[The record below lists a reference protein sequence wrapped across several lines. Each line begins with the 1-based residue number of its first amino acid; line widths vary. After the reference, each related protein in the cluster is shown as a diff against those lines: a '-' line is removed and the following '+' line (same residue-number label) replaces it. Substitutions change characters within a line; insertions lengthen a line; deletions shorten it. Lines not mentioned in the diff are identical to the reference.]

1 MVTTITT
8 DLTPVPSRQAPSTF
22 SSRMDTYLG
31 KIADWTDEANA
42 VAVEIN
48 DNATTAAAGAAA
60 VDAEKW
66 VSGTTYDE
74 GDVVWSP
81 INYKVYRRKS
91 AGAGATDPSAD
102 STNWAAIGGTGDVSE
117 DSTQTLTNK
126 TITLG
131 DNTISGTVAQLN
143 TAITDDDIVSL
154 TATQTLTNKTITF
167 ANNTLTG
174 VVGTNATQTL
184 TNKTI
189 TLGDN
194 TITGTIAQLNSVVT
208 DDNIVSLTGSET
220 LTNKTIS
227 ASSNT
232 LTGVVTLTGSET
244 LTNKTLTSPV
254 INSPVVTNE
263 ITALSGTTPVIGP
276 GINTWTL
283 SGNSTPTESLGNG
296 NSATLHIANAGGYT
310 ITWSAV
316 DEWAGGTAPDVSSSG
331 TTVIELWQVSSTVYG
346 AFVGVMS

>member
-154 TATQTLTNKTITF
+154 T
-167 ANNTLTG
+167 
-174 VVGTNATQTL
+174 ATQTL